1 MYYIMKKFCDYIKQK
16 RTEANLTQEKLSELM
31 GVSLIA
37 VQNWESGRTNVNKS
51 RLPKLAE
58 ALKIDLSE
66 LEAAFYDDAED
77 YPNWPEFMFS
87 EEQNNIISSLR
98 LTPEHKEFIMLLRIY
113 NSDNW
118 DRGRSKPLPWYSGIM
133 SAIRRI
139 PYKYTEDKGPFKVYE
154 FALHV
159 SKFFKY
165 IPPEFCFEIIRATPD
180 TDFDIRKLDKKDILA
195 WMDYNV
201 FESNYPYSAE
211 KHTYTNASR
220 LITDFEGKMIGTG
233 YSYSYNYPH
242 YLYDNRILTM
252 IVSDETKHSSTI
264 KLTEKG
270 ALFKEWCKG
279 INSE

>member
-1 MYYIMKKFCDYIKQK
+1 MKKFCDYIKQK
-16 RTEANLTQEKLSELM
+16 RTETNLTQEKLSELM

-98 LTPEHKEFIMLLRIY
+98 LTPDHKEFIMLLRIY
-113 NSDNW
+113 NADNW
-118 DRGRSKPLPWYSGIM
+118 DRGRNKPLPWYSGIM

-139 PYKYTEDKGPFKVYE
+139 PYKYTEDKGTFKVYE

-195 WMDYNV
+195 WMDYHV

-220 LITDFEGKMIGTG
+220 LITDFEEKMIGTG

-242 YLYDNRILTM
+242 YLYDNRVLTM

-279 INSE
+279 IYSE